1 MIFFVGP
8 APEWLPAQ
16 TVLSAT
22 VLNYEWKI
30 TALSQG

>member
-1 MIFFVGP
+1 MIFFVAP

-16 TVLSAT
+16 TVFSAT
-22 VLNYEWKI
+22 VVTYEWKI